1 MLLISWVT
9 LLLWFYYGTKLS
21 CFVDECV
28 NRLSCT
34 KKIEKECRGL
44 VCWIKKKRSCGLW
57 VLGPPAPVWVNWM
70 SAKCLTLY
78 RMRTPVV
85 SSAIQLMMLLV
96 EFTSGVRGTY
106 LDLDR
111 ACMQD

>member
-44 VCWIKKKRSCGLW
+44 VCLVKIETFMRFMGSWFFC
-57 VLGPPAPVWVNWM
+57 LGQLDVGKVSDFIPDEDSSSLQCHPVDD
-70 SAKCLTLY
+70 
-78 RMRTPVV
+78 VV
-85 SSAIQLMMLLV
+85 GRVHVWCAVCV
-96 EFTSGVRGTY
+96 EPS
-106 LDLDR
+106 
-111 ACMQD
+111 